1 MFNARDPG
9 RIELLAYATLIIG
22 ALGDWITTTIGL
34 TAGLV
39 EGNNIASTL
48 MNAGLWIPAD
58 LLVVAVCILIP
69 FIVNRLVK
77 TRAANIFYA
86 FPLLAGL
93 LKVGVSL
100 WNMNLIL
107 G

>member
-1 MFNARDPG
+1 MFNTSNPG
-9 RIELLAYATLIIG
+9 RIELLAYTTLIIG

-34 TAGLV
+34 TMGLA

-48 MNAGLWIPAD
+48 MTAGLWIPTD

-77 TRAANIFYA
+77 TRAANLFYA
-86 FPLLAGL
+86 FPLLAGI

-100 WNMNLIL
+100 WNVNLIL

>member
-1 MFNARDPG
+1 MFNTRNPG
-9 RIELLAYATLIIG
+9 RIELLAYTTLIIG

-34 TAGLV
+34 TNGLV
-39 EGNNIASTL
+39 EGNQIASTL
-48 MNAGLWIPAD
+48 MRAGLWIPAD

-86 FPLLAGL
+86 FPLLAGI
-93 LKVGVSL
+93 LKVGVSI
-100 WNMNLIL
+100 WNMNLLL